1 MAKDVLNK
9 NKLPDYAE
17 NVISAVLNGKEVK
30 ENKSSKLYNKIN
42 NCINLD
48 RLVLSGLYNL
58 TAEVITIIVLQ
69 CTTREVGFVIFY
81 VHSELLCFL
90 IRFLLGWAIA
100 YIITKV
106 SMDDTRVKIEL
117 KNWKELFGV

>member
-1 MAKDVLNK
+1 
-9 NKLPDYAE
+9 
-17 NVISAVLNGKEVK
+17 
-30 ENKSSKLYNKIN
+30 
-42 NCINLD
+42 
-48 RLVLSGLYNL
+48 
-58 TAEVITIIVLQ
+58 
-69 CTTREVGFVIFY
+69 
-81 VHSELLCFL
+81 L